1 MVVQAKTTAA
11 AYLELPESAQPMML
25 LDGEVIALPSPVLA
39 HQLVVGRLFALL
51 LRLGPN
57 GQLVFAPFDV
67 QLDDWNVVQPDL
79 LWVAERSRLCVLLD
93 RYARGAPD
101 FVAEVLSPG
110 TTRYD
115 RKVKFELYERYGTRE
130 YWLVDPA
137 EQYVEAYAREGDRL
151 QRLGVYAPDET
162 LPSRLFG
169 AVALRELFD
178 AVEMKPASDSLS
190 E

>member
-1 MVVQAKTTAA
+1 MVVQAKMTAA

-25 LDGEVIALPSPVLA
+25 LDGEIVTLPSPSVQHQRLLLA
-39 HQLVVGRLFALL
+39 LYRLL
-51 LRLGPN
+51 LRNVSIGEI
-57 GQLVFAPFDV
+57 FMAPLDV
-67 QLDDWNVVQPDL
+67 VLDAATVVQPDL
-79 LWVAERSRLCVLLD
+79 LWIAENSLTCAVVDLHV
-93 RYARGAPD
+93 RGAPD